1 MSLWNGQKAFLFFPL
16 SKTSHR
22 GINLA
27 ALGTDECYFSDIILF
42 LLAYNLEGKRAIS
55 LKIQILKS
63 LNTVCQTLRMNG
75 LIQGHAPV
83 Q

>member
-1 MSLWNGQKAFLFFPL
+1 MSLWNGQKALPFFPL

-22 GINLA
+22 GTNLV

-63 LNTVCQTLRMNG
+63 WNTVCQTLRMNG